1 MKSKA
6 GAYPYLAWMLIFIII
21 PVALIF
27 YYSLTAAADGR
38 TVLTLGNFARAFEP
52 VYLKVMWR
60 SVSLAFVCTVISL
73 GFGYPAALIMAGRDF
88 DSNGTVLFL
97 IIMPMWMN
105 FLLRT
110 YAWLTILEKNGLINT
125 ALGFFNLPKLDML
138 YTSSAV
144 ILGMVY
150 NFMPFMILPIYT
162 VLSKMDRSIIEAAQ
176 DLGANSWN
184 VFFRVIL
191 PLSVPGVVS
200 GVTMVFM
207 PAVTTFIVSDL
218 LGGKQVEMIGN
229 LIERQFLTVYDWN
242 FGSALSVILMF
253 MILISMAV
261 VSAVDKEGEGS
272 AVL

>member
-6 GAYPYLAWMLIFIII
+6 GAYPYLIWMMIFIIV

-27 YYSLTAAADGR
+27 YYGFTEDVNGAF
-38 TVLTLGNFARAFEP
+38 VLSMGNFKRAFEP
-52 VYLKVMWR
+52 VYLNVMRR
-60 SVSLAFVCTVISL
+60 SIILAFACTIISL
-73 GFGYPAALIMAGRDF
+73 GFGYPAALVMAEKDF
-88 DSNGTVLFL
+88 DKKGTILFL

-110 YAWLTILEKNGLINT
+110 YAWLTILEKNGLVNN
-125 ALGFFNLPKLDML
+125 ALAFLNLPKIDIL

-162 VLSKMDRSIIEAAQ
+162 VLKKMDQSIIEAAQ
-176 DLGANSWN
+176 DLGANYWN
-184 VFFRVIL
+184 VFFRIIL
-191 PLSVPGVVS
+191 PMSIPGVIS
-200 GVTMVFM
+200 GITMVFM

-242 FGSALSVILMF
+242 FGSALSVILMI

-261 VSAVDKEGEGS
+261 VSAVDKDGDGG
-272 AVL
+272 AVI

>member
-6 GAYPYLAWMLIFIII
+6 GAYPYLVWMLIFIII

-27 YYSLTAAADGR
+27 YYGFTRNDGVR
-38 TVLTLGNFARAFEP
+38 AVWTLGNFTRAFEP

-73 GFGYPAALIMAGRDF
+73 GFGYPAAMIMAEKNF
-88 DSNGTVLFL
+88 DKKGTILFL

-110 YAWLTILEKNGLINT
+110 YAWLTILEKNGLINA
-125 ALGFFNLPKLDML
+125 ALAFLRLPKLDML
-138 YTSSAV
+138 YTGSAV

-150 NFMPFMILPIYT
+150 NFMPFMILPIYS
-162 VLSKMDRSIIEAAQ
+162 VLKKMDRSLIEAAQ
-176 DLGANSWN
+176 DLGANGFD
-184 VFFRVIL
+184 VFFRLVL
-191 PLSVPGVVS
+191 PLSIPGVIS
-200 GVTMVFM
+200 GITMVFM
-207 PAVTTFIVSDL
+207 PAVTTFIISDL

-261 VSAVDKEGEGS
+261 VSAVDKDGEGS